1 VIESG
6 CLLKQEMHVLLPG
19 GEGALPELLTAAAL
33 VGQDTHLLQVIPV
46 MQMVDENVSSRLV
59 KFTAF

>member
-1 VIESG
+1 MIESD
-6 CLLKQEMHVLLPG
+6 CLLKQEVHVLLPG